1 MTIKQDKMTELLW
14 EETQREI
21 ERFKPG
27 YLKLGK
33 NKSHPNPHVTIW
45 GVALTEL
52 GGKPPCLG
60 VVVGTAQRDAQI
72 CFKRGTRTVPLGQ
85 CIPITSSGNMSSGT
99 RIASSDDMDNKEEG
113 NQVNW
118 IGFEI
123 MALLVGIS
131 ILYKCAM
138 EGKSWY
144 QKRKQ
149 SEAEAKQR
157 EYEEMEETIR
167 LMVHILM
174 QEKKTTRKHGEPEE
188 TKYDEPILATYER
201 WDALTDRMNDMGL
214 LTTC

>member
-1 MTIKQDKMTELLW
+1 MTRGPT
-14 EETQREI
+14 
-21 ERFKPG
+21 
-27 YLKLGK
+27 
-33 NKSHPNPHVTIW
+33 V
-45 GVALTEL
+45 
-52 GGKPPCLG
+52 CLG
-60 VVVGTAQRDAQI
+60 SYATLITTTAIILSTLYYYTEGTNNDR
-72 CFKRGTRTVPLGQ
+72 
-85 CIPITSSGNMSSGT
+85 T
-99 RIASSDDMDNKEEG
+99 RIQIHQNVIQDDASSEDTDNQEDG
-113 NQVNW
+113 QRVNW

-123 MALLVGIS
+123 MAILIGIS

-188 TKYDEPILATYER
+188 TKYDEPEETKYDEPILATYER

>member
-1 MTIKQDKMTELLW
+1 MTRGPT
-14 EETQREI
+14 
-21 ERFKPG
+21 
-27 YLKLGK
+27 
-33 NKSHPNPHVTIW
+33 V
-45 GVALTEL
+45 
-52 GGKPPCLG
+52 CLG
-60 VVVGTAQRDAQI
+60 SYTTLITITAIVLSTLYYYTEGTNNDR
-72 CFKRGTRTVPLGQ
+72 
-85 CIPITSSGNMSSGT
+85 T
-99 RIASSDDMDNKEEG
+99 RIQIHQNVIQDDASSEDTDHQEDG
-113 NQVNW
+113 QRINW

-123 MALLVGIS
+123 MAILIGIS

-157 EYEEMEETIR
+157 ECEEMEETIR
-167 LMVHILM
+167 LMVHVLM
-174 QEKKTTRKHGEPEE
+174 QEKKTTRKHGEPEETKYDEPEE

>member
-1 MTIKQDKMTELLW
+1 MRTAIESKLPQQERIQAHLDTSCRMTRGPT
-14 EETQREI
+14 
-21 ERFKPG
+21 
-27 YLKLGK
+27 
-33 NKSHPNPHVTIW
+33 V
-45 GVALTEL
+45 
-52 GGKPPCLG
+52 CLG
-60 VVVGTAQRDAQI
+60 SYTTLITITAIVLSTLYYYTEGTNNDR
-72 CFKRGTRTVPLGQ
+72 
-85 CIPITSSGNMSSGT
+85 T
-99 RIASSDDMDNKEEG
+99 RIQIHQNVIQDDASSEDTDNKEEG
-113 NQVNW
+113 KRVNW

-123 MALLVGIS
+123 MALLIGIS